1 MGKNHRAI
9 GVIDAETDP
18 FKRYRVPRPFIWGFY
33 DGSQY
38 QTFTETEK
46 LVEFLKDFDGIV
58 YAHNGGRFDFHFLL
72 HHLEPYSD
80 IMLIHGRIAS
90 VKLGACELR
99 DSYCILPVPLRA
111 YKKDDID
118 YRIME
123 AETRH
128 DSENWAI
135 INQYLKNDC
144 VYLWELVT
152 RFIEQYGLSLTLAGA
167 AMKQWKKI
175 SPLEVPQ
182 STPDYYGEIS
192 PYYYGG
198 RVQCFESGVI
208 DEPFR
213 VFDINSAYPF
223 AMLQKHPYDLNP
235 HERKHWHDKCD
246 FVRLRGVSLGALP
259 YRSLGDDGHAKN
271 TLLFPDDDTPRE
283 YFVTRW
289 EFDAAIETLSLYDVE
304 IISTLT
310 YTNRVDF
317 SQYVNYFHQLKQDA
331 EKSGDVATR
340 TFAKLF
346 LNSLYGKFAAN
357 PDKYRNRMIV
367 SPVVALGLDSDE
379 YKATDAAL
387 KKIGWK
393 AGGEIG
399 PWVLAESELDGH
411 QKRYYNVATGA
422 SITGFVRA
430 MLWRSLC
437 EAGRPLYCDT
447 DSIAAFSDG
456 GDLRGDGDGKRLGEW
471 KLEGNFYRAGIAGKK
486 LYIFDGSDPD
496 GKPLVKMATKGAR
509 LTESEMWKV
518 AEGGD
523 VDFMPEAPTFS
534 AKSNPWVNAV
544 ENEQMG
550 RKMFMTRKIKNT
562 LQNT

>member
-33 DGSQY
+33 DGSRY
-38 QTFTETEK
+38 LSFERTGD

-72 HHLEPYSD
+72 HYLEPYSD

-99 DSYCILPVPLRA
+99 DSYCILPIPLKA
-111 YKKDDID
+111 YKKDEID
-118 YRIME
+118 YSIME
-123 AETRH
+123 IEARYLKR
-128 DSENWAI
+128 NWDA
-135 INQYLKNDC
+135 INQYLKSDC

-152 RFIEQYGLSLTLAGA
+152 RFIEDYGLSLTLAGA

-175 SPLEVPQ
+175 SPLEVPR
-182 STPDYYGEIS
+182 SDHVFYGDIF

-198 RVQCFESGVI
+198 RVQCFETGVI
-208 DEPFR
+208 DQPFR

-223 AMLQKHPYDLNP
+223 AMLHKHPYSLNY
-235 HERKHWHDKCD
+235 HERGHWHDKCD
-246 FVRLRGVSLGALP
+246 FVRFKGVSLGALP
-259 YRSLGDDGHAKN
+259 YRSKGDDGHVKN
-271 TLLFPDDDTPRE
+271 TLLFPDDHEPRE

-289 EFDAAIETLSLYDVE
+289 EFDAAIDTLLLYDVE

-310 YTNRVDF
+310 FMGHVDF
-317 SQYVNYFHQLKQDA
+317 SDYVNHFHRVKQEA
-331 EKSGDVATR
+331 EKTGDVATR

-357 PDKYRNRMIV
+357 PDKYRDRMIV
-367 SPVVALGLDSDE
+367 PPEVAPGLC
-379 YKATDAAL
+379 TDDAL
-387 KKIGWK
+387 EKIGWK

-399 PWVLAESELDGH
+399 PWILAEAELDDH
-411 QKRYYNVATGA
+411 KKHYYNVATGA

-437 EAGRPLYCDT
+437 ASGRPLYCDT

-456 GDLRGDGDGKRLGEW
+456 GDLRGDGDGKKLGEW

-496 GKPLVKMATKGAR
+496 GNPLTKMATKGAR
-509 LTESEMWKV
+509 LSEAQMWEV

-523 VDFMPEAPTFS
+523 VDYQPDAPTFS
-534 AKSNPWVNAV
+534 AKANPWMIAV
-544 ENEQMG
+544 ENEEIG
-550 RKMFMTRKIKNT
+550 KKMFMTRKIKNT